1 MDLRQLFHDYMVH
14 IYKFKLRVGW
24 WYSANSDERQHN
36 AQDKLYVL
44 AGVGRNFF
52 VERVWDL
59 ARLKRVF
66 RSDDALDI
74 ESRRATKRLRNINE
88 SVNWVRATR
97 IGTSDA
103 STPTSQQW
111 DPQVTRRSII
121 TFGHYIRI
129 RQRVCLFVRRKRA
142 MWQLRRSWP
151 EQLNFMSMEAL
162 HRALANVTIQHE
174 TPTTTAQ
181 VNDNVSD
188 AVMEWLPPYV
198 LKQIVYKCVKRN
210 EIDGVLSVASAGG
223 GRARTYHRVTARDN
237 DDAPLQVR
245 SVQRRSRQFHGVLR
259 RSGIDSSRVLAS
271 IARRDKELWRDAERL
286 CRRGPLEL
294 TKEQTF
300 QLWQRL
306 AECGA
311 SAASFNELRAFLRH
325 YAGRRVLLGSSA
337 DVARRE
343 KASATDF
350 DVKLLSLVDT
360 LGNEKQVVVSLVASL
375 KASIEK
381 EIGELGLEFVRREID
396 GLDDLVTLV
405 FMIDKGQ
412 GWTTALMGYLNQQN
426 PLSARRSSIVGRFA
440 EVPDSY
446 VNLKRALFVPLEEE
460 LAPIANDEVGV
471 VRVVSEL
478 EGYKAA
484 AALVAL
490 DAQESFLW
498 PWCRSLAELPS
509 SLAAVL
515 ESQFVA
521 VVVDIFDDAAMGVVT
536 LRKKDTWAEYTVPKV
551 LTWHPIFH
559 KIFDAIA
566 YTPFRE
572 KVSYPF
578 HVCLHRVRLFQAG
591 DNALLSTIFGHQ
603 GHSSTYFSWA
613 NLAKLIDKQ
622 ARTDGRPILAHA
634 REPQRRFLSDMIENA
649 QKFARGGFTGPA
661 CQSITKMPLT
671 PIEPA
676 RTARIRA

>member
-1 MDLRQLFHDYMVH
+1 MVH

-24 WYSANSDERQHN
+24 WYSANSDEGQYN
-36 AQDKLYVL
+36 AQDTLWVL
-44 AGVGRNFF
+44 AGVGRDFF

-66 RSDDALDI
+66 RSDDALDM
-74 ESRRATKRLRNINE
+74 ESRRATKRSRNVNE
-88 SVNWVRATR
+88 SVNWVRATS

-111 DPQVTRRSII
+111 DPQEPRPSII

-129 RQRVCLFVRRKRA
+129 RQRVHLFVRRERA
-142 MWQLRRSWP
+142 MRQLRSSWLP
-151 EQLNFMSMEAL
+151 QLNFMSMEAL
-162 HRALANVTIQHE
+162 HRALASITIQHE
-174 TPTTTAQ
+174 TPTSIARI
-181 VNDNVSD
+181 NDNVAG
-188 AVMEWLPPYV
+188 AVMEWLPATV
-198 LKQIVYKCVKRN
+198 LQQVVYKHIKSH
-210 EIDGVLSVASAGG
+210 ETGGVFSVASVLGG
-223 GRARTYHRVTARDN
+223 QPRIYRRSTARRSEDV
-237 DDAPLQVR
+237 PLGARMIQY
-245 SVQRRSRQFHGVLR
+245 RSREVDRVLR
-259 RSGIDSSRVLAS
+259 NSGIDAARVLAS
-271 IARRDKELWRDAERL
+271 VGRLDLERWRDAEVVL
-286 CRRGPLEL
+286 RRQPLEL

-306 AECGA
+306 AGCGA

-325 YAGRRVLLGSSA
+325 FAGRRVLLGSSA

-343 KASATDF
+343 KASATEF

-360 LGNEKQVVVSLVASL
+360 LGNEKKVVVSLVASL

-381 EIGELGLEFVRREID
+381 EIGELGLEFVMREID

-412 GWTTALMGYLNQQN
+412 GWTTAIMGYLNQQN

-440 EVPDSY
+440 EVPDIY
-446 VNLKRALFVPLEEE
+446 ENLKRALFVPLEEE

-484 AALVAL
+484 AALVTF

-536 LRKKDTWAEYTVPKV
+536 LRKKSTWAEYTVPKH

-572 KVSYPF
+572 KVLYPF

-591 DNALLSTIFGHQ
+591 DNALLSAIFGHQ

-622 ARTDGRPILAHA
+622 ARADGRPILVHA
-634 REPQRRFLSDMIENA
+634 REPQQRFLSDMIEMA
-649 QKFARGGFTGPA
+649 QKFARGGSSGPA
-661 CQSITKMPLT
+661 CQSITRMPLT

-676 RTARIRA
+676 RTASIRA